1 MNDWPLARYL
11 IDAKKCIDSLLYID
25 ENIDSI
31 SNLDLYEI
39 IEAKLRHFYINLC
52 ILIDNG
58 LGIKEA
64 KVLKN
69 DDPIINSIFYERD
82 KNYAHKDINYERK
95 EFDNRKTLIYKL
107 KKELNHCLKVC
118 KEKLPDCITINYVS
132 YDKNL
137 FRFANQIS
145 PILEKELKNV
155 LYSNNSL
162 INGENYKVFND
173 TEEIKNVANN
183 NEYAVIIENGL
194 TLKEGL
200 QNRQD
205 SCIRIN
211 VLQNENVWC
220 TPPLLYDDLFEEYEE
235 YFIEFLNNYKN
246 EN

>member
-1 MNDWPLARYL
+1 MNEWQLTRYL

-25 ENIDSI
+25 KNIDSI
-31 SNLDLYEI
+31 SNLNIYEI

-52 ILIDNG
+52 ILLDNG
-58 LGIKEA
+58 LSSTI
-64 KVLKN
+64 LKN
-69 DDPIINSIFYERD
+69 LKKEDDIIKNIYYERD

-95 EFDNRKTLIYKL
+95 KFDNRKSLICKL
-107 KKELNHCLKVC
+107 QKEIEYCFKVC
-118 KEKLPDCITINYVS
+118 KEKLPKCITINYVS

-155 LYSNNSL
+155 LYSNNNL

-205 SCIRIN
+205 SCIKIN
-211 VLQNENVWC
+211 VLYNLNTWC
-220 TPPLLYDDLFEEYEE
+220 TISQKDENILEINEKD
-235 YFIEFLNNYKN
+235 FIAALNVIRNR
-246 EN
+246 

>member
-1 MNDWPLARYL
+1 MNDWQLARYL

-64 KVLKN
+64 KLLKK

-95 EFDNRKTLIYKL
+95 ELDNRKTLIYKL

-137 FRFANQIS
+137 FRFVNQIS
-145 PILEKELKNV
+145 PVLEKELKNV
-155 LYSNNSL
+155 LYSNNNL

-205 SCIRIN
+205 FCIKIN
-211 VLQNENVWC
+211 VLHNLNKWC
-220 TPPLLYDDLFEEYEE
+220 TIPQKYESMLDINE
-235 YFIEFLNNYKN
+235 KDFITFLNEVRKK
-246 EN
+246 

>member
-1 MNDWPLARYL
+1 MNDWQLARYL

-58 LGIKEA
+58 LGIKGA
-64 KVLKN
+64 KALKK

-82 KNYAHKDINYERK
+82 KNYAHKDINYERE
-95 EFDNRKTLIYKL
+95 EFDNRKTLICKL

-118 KEKLPDCITINYVS
+118 KEKLPDCITINYIS

-137 FRFANQIS
+137 FRFVNQIS
-145 PILEKELKNV
+145 PILEKELKNA
-155 LYSNNSL
+155 LYSNKKL
-162 INGENYKVFND
+162 IKGENYKVFND
-173 TEEIKNVANN
+173 TEEIKNVVSN

-205 SCIRIN
+205 FCIKIN
-211 VLQNENVWC
+211 VLHNLNTWC
-220 TPPLLYDDLFEEYEE
+220 TIPQKYESILDMYE
-235 YFIEFLNNYKN
+235 KEFITFLNEVRKK
-246 EN
+246 

>member
-1 MNDWPLARYL
+1 MNDWQLARYL

-25 ENIDSI
+25 ENIDNI
-31 SNLDLYEI
+31 SNLNIYEI

-52 ILIDNG
+52 ILLDNG
-58 LGIKEA
+58 LSSTILKKLKKEDDNIK
-64 KVLKN
+64 N
-69 DDPIINSIFYERD
+69 IYYERD

-95 EFDNRKTLIYKL
+95 EFDNRKSLICKL
-107 KKELNHCLKVC
+107 QKEIEYCFKVC
-118 KEKLPDCITINYVS
+118 KEKLPKCITINYVS

-155 LYSNNSL
+155 LYSNNNL

-205 SCIRIN
+205 SCIKIN
-211 VLQNENVWC
+211 VLYNLNTWC
-220 TPPLLYDDLFEEYEE
+220 TISQKDENILEINEKD
-235 YFIEFLNNYKN
+235 FIAALNVIKN
-246 EN
+246 R

>member
-1 MNDWPLARYL
+1 MNDWQLARYL

-25 ENIDSI
+25 ENIYNI
-31 SNLDLYEI
+31 SNLNIYEI

-52 ILIDNG
+52 ILLDNG
-58 LGIKEA
+58 LSSTI
-64 KVLKN
+64 LKN
-69 DDPIINSIFYERD
+69 LKKEDVIIKNIYYERD

-95 EFDNRKTLIYKL
+95 EFDNRKSLICKL
-107 KKELNHCLKVC
+107 QKEIEYCFKVC
-118 KEKLPDCITINYVS
+118 KEKLPKCITINYVS

-155 LYSNNSL
+155 LYSNNNL

-205 SCIRIN
+205 SCIKIN
-211 VLQNENVWC
+211 VLYNLNTWC
-220 TPPLLYDDLFEEYEE
+220 TISQKDENILEINEKD
-235 YFIEFLNNYKN
+235 FIAALNVIKN
-246 EN
+246 R

>member
-1 MNDWPLARYL
+1 MNDWQLARYL

-52 ILIDNG
+52 ILLDNG
-58 LGIKEA
+58 LSSTI
-64 KVLKN
+64 LKN
-69 DDPIINSIFYERD
+69 LKKEDDIIKNIYYERD

-95 EFDNRKTLIYKL
+95 EFDNRKSLICKL
-107 KKELNHCLKVC
+107 QKEIEYCFKVC
-118 KEKLPDCITINYVS
+118 KEKLPKCITINYVS

-145 PILEKELKNV
+145 PILEKKLKNV
-155 LYSNNSL
+155 LYSNNNL

-205 SCIRIN
+205 SCIKLN
-211 VLQNENVWC
+211 VLYNLNTWC
-220 TPPLLYDDLFEEYEE
+220 TISQKDENILEINEKD
-235 YFIEFLNNYKN
+235 FIASLNVIKN
-246 EN
+246 R

>member
-1 MNDWPLARYL
+1 MNEWQLTRYL

-25 ENIDSI
+25 KNIDSI
-31 SNLDLYEI
+31 SNLNIYEI

-52 ILIDNG
+52 ILLDNG
-58 LGIKEA
+58 LSSTI
-64 KVLKN
+64 LKN
-69 DDPIINSIFYERD
+69 LKKEDDIIKNIYYERD

-95 EFDNRKTLIYKL
+95 ELDNRKSLICKL
-107 KKELNHCLKVC
+107 QKEIEYCFKVC
-118 KEKLPDCITINYVS
+118 EEKLPKCITINYVS

-155 LYSNNSL
+155 LYSNNNL

-205 SCIRIN
+205 SCIKIN
-211 VLQNENVWC
+211 VLYNLNTWC
-220 TPPLLYDDLFEEYEE
+220 TISQKDENILEINEKD
-235 YFIEFLNNYKN
+235 FIATLNVIKN
-246 EN
+246 R

>member
-1 MNDWPLARYL
+1 M
-11 IDAKKCIDSLLYID
+11 K
-25 ENIDSI
+25 NIDSI

-52 ILIDNG
+52 ILLDNG
-58 LGIKEA
+58 LSSTI
-64 KVLKN
+64 LKN
-69 DDPIINSIFYERD
+69 LKKEDDIIKNIYYERD

-95 EFDNRKTLIYKL
+95 EFDNRKSLICKL
-107 KKELNHCLKVC
+107 QKEIEYCFKVC
-118 KEKLPDCITINYVS
+118 KEKLPKCITINYVS

-155 LYSNNSL
+155 LYSNNNL

>member
-1 MNDWPLARYL
+1 MNEWQLARYL

-25 ENIDSI
+25 KNIDSI

-39 IEAKLRHFYINLC
+39 IDAKLRHFYINLC
-52 ILIDNG
+52 ILLGNGVSPNELKELKKDDNI
-58 LGIKEA
+58 IK
-64 KVLKN
+64 
-69 DDPIINSIFYERD
+69 SIYYERN
-82 KNYAHKDINYERK
+82 KNYAHKDDDYEKKVFNDR
-95 EFDNRKTLIYKL
+95 RSLILKL
-107 KKELNHCLKVC
+107 QRELNYCLKIC

-145 PILEKELKNV
+145 PILEKKLKIV
-155 LYSNNSL
+155 LYSNNNL

-205 SCIRIN
+205 SCIRVN

>member
-1 MNDWPLARYL
+1 MNDWQLARYL

-25 ENIDSI
+25 KNIDNI
-31 SNLDLYEI
+31 SNLNIYEI

-52 ILIDNG
+52 ILLDNG
-58 LGIKEA
+58 LSSTI
-64 KVLKN
+64 LKN
-69 DDPIINSIFYERD
+69 LKKEDDIIKNIYYERD

-95 EFDNRKTLIYKL
+95 EFDNRKSLICKL
-107 KKELNHCLKVC
+107 QKEIEYCFKVC
-118 KEKLPDCITINYVS
+118 KEKLPKCITINYVS

-155 LYSNNSL
+155 LYSNNNL

-205 SCIRIN
+205 SCIKIN
-211 VLQNENVWC
+211 VLYNLNTWC
-220 TPPLLYDDLFEEYEE
+220 TISQKDENILEINEKD
-235 YFIEFLNNYKN
+235 FIATLNVIKN
-246 EN
+246 R

>member
-1 MNDWPLARYL
+1 MNDWQLARYL

-64 KVLKN
+64 KVLKK

-95 EFDNRKTLIYKL
+95 ELDNRKTLIYKL
-107 KKELNHCLKVC
+107 KKKLNHCLKVC

-155 LYSNNSL
+155 LYSNNNL

-205 SCIRIN
+205 FCIKIN
-211 VLQNENVWC
+211 VLHNLNTWC
-220 TPPLLYDDLFEEYEE
+220 TIPQKYESILDINE
-235 YFIEFLNNYKN
+235 KDFITFLNEVRKK
-246 EN
+246 

>member
-1 MNDWPLARYL
+1 MNDWQLARYL

-58 LGIKEA
+58 FGKKEA
-64 KVLKN
+64 KVLKK
-69 DDPIINSIFYERD
+69 DDPIINGIFYERD

-95 EFDNRKTLIYKL
+95 EFDNRKILIYKL

-155 LYSNNSL
+155 LFSDNNL
-162 INGENYKVFND
+162 INGDNYKVFND
-173 TEEIKNVANN
+173 TEEIKNVANK

-205 SCIRIN
+205 FCIKIN
-211 VLQNENVWC
+211 VLHNLKTWC
-220 TPPLLYDDLFEEYEE
+220 TIPQKYENILDINE
-235 YFIEFLNNYKN
+235 KDFITFLNEVRKK
-246 EN
+246 

>member
-1 MNDWPLARYL
+1 MNDWQLARYL

-25 ENIDSI
+25 ENIDNI
-31 SNLDLYEI
+31 LNLNIYEI

-52 ILIDNG
+52 ILLDNG
-58 LGIKEA
+58 LSSTI
-64 KVLKN
+64 LKN
-69 DDPIINSIFYERD
+69 LKKEDVIIKNIYYERD

-95 EFDNRKTLIYKL
+95 EFDNRKSLICKL
-107 KKELNHCLKVC
+107 QKEIEYCFKVC
-118 KEKLPDCITINYVS
+118 KEKLPKCITINYVS

-155 LYSNNSL
+155 LYSNNNL

-205 SCIRIN
+205 SCIKIN
-211 VLQNENVWC
+211 VLYNLNTWC
-220 TPPLLYDDLFEEYEE
+220 TISQKDENILEINEKD
-235 YFIEFLNNYKN
+235 FIAALNVIKN
-246 EN
+246 R